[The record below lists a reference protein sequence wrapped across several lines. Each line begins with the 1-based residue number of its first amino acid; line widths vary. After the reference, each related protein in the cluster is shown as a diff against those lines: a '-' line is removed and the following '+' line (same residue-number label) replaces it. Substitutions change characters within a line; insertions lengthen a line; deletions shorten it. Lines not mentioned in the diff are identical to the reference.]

1 MATKNKINNDKNID
15 FIFRHNKAMDLI
27 PFVINKNDIEGY
39 VYCIENKLFNGYS
52 EPIYK
57 ISSTVNIENMLESHN
72 ATYFENTELLKK
84 IKVPR
89 KLFYEYMLIL
99 KLHKYRICP
108 NKNFYVNLN
117 EINKAFDELEKLLK
131 NKTQDYIHVH
141 YLKYMDNFDINSY
154 CSKPL
159 KIINKSTNLPEIKLF
174 KKKNLKINMN
184 SNNSGFIYFIEHPY
198 IKNYYNDKIQIL
210 IPTKEN
216 KVPWINS
223 NFIEDIK
230 ILRVLNVE
238 YLDVAKNMIYEL
250 TYFYNIKT
258 YYYATQ
264 QKNIFDL
271 LDLIEK
277 YFTTYSDKL
286 QLNFAFGQRIF
297 K

>member
-198 IKNYYNDKIQIL
+198 IKNYYDDKIQIL

-286 QLNFAFGQRIF
+286 QLNFAFGQRVF